1 MFGNFGWRMTDMED
15 LMAVGMLVLAI
26 TFNGVLLLLN
36 FWSVNMHEFFGFVQV
51 QNSRI
56 DQCTHVR
63 VTMTNQKQNTVKR
76 FIIPLLVKHSELTAG
91 KPMKAN
97 HVEVM
102 KKRFSFSTKDNSF
115 V

>member
-1 MFGNFGWRMTDMED
+1 MDTTSLIANRKKKKVYEFHLLQTRDSYKRYDFIIVTIVTAYMFGNFGWRMTDMED

-56 DQCTHVR
+56 D
-63 VTMTNQKQNTVKR
+63 
-76 FIIPLLVKHSELTAG
+76 
-91 KPMKAN
+91 
-97 HVEVM
+97 
-102 KKRFSFSTKDNSF
+102 
-115 V
+115 